1 MSPKSSDQFDRYGR
15 YLITPAEGGKPVTH
29 TRATTLG
36 GTNGDQRTLNMWKL
50 RTAALLRIVVKAHG
64 MGKKR

>member
-1 MSPKSSDQFDRYGR
+1 MSPKSSDQFDRHGR
-15 YLITPAEGGKPVTH
+15 YLITPADGGKPVAH

-36 GTNGDQRTLNMWKL
+36 GTNEDQRNLNKWKL

>member
-1 MSPKSSDQFDRYGR
+1 VSPKSSDEFDRYGR
-15 YLITPAEGGKPVTH
+15 YLVTPADGGKPVAR

-36 GTNGDQRTLNMWKL
+36 GTNDDQRNLNKWKL
-50 RTAALLRIVVKAHG
+50 RTGALLRVVVKVHG